1 MCLQMFRF
9 RILYFQEILTYYTQI
24 QMNGG
29 KIMNISITGNLGSG
43 KSTVCRLLKE
53 QGFDIVSA
61 GTLFRE
67 IAANQGINVNELNEK
82 INQNISQHSIDD
94 MIDQRTSELGKQL
107 DHTIFDSRMAWHF
120 VPDSFKVFVHVDI
133 EEAAR
138 RVFNDS
144 TRSTEKYSSV
154 EECKTHLKERATLEQ
169 ERFSTLYGVDYFNMD
184 NYDLVVDSTNKTPEQ
199 VAGTIVRE
207 FDRRTATHNIC

>member
-1 MCLQMFRF
+1 
-9 RILYFQEILTYYTQI
+9 
-24 QMNGG
+24 
-29 KIMNISITGNLGSG
+29 MNISITGNLGSG